1 MSWLGWRGCGGSHKI
16 AGCLLRLTRL
26 LRLLLLLQGL
36 SLLLQLNLHRGF
48 LRGMHKALRTSNQ
61 SNGPNDI
68 HYHRAD
74 YLLCNRVTVRHQNL
88 QCRLSS
94 GRLFNHQPGERH
106 SQGG

>member
-1 MSWLGWRGCGGSHKI
+1 
-16 AGCLLRLTRL
+16 
-26 LRLLLLLQGL
+26 
-36 SLLLQLNLHRGF
+36 
-48 LRGMHKALRTSNQ
+48 MHKALHTSNQ